1 MFSSGRISFAD
12 NPWPNGHRLESFAWS
27 GRLFPGRGV
36 TFDFDL
42 RSANYYEDDRDGGV
56 LDEDDE
62 LVSAWK
68 SKSAWSNYHSC
79 IMSSVEWGGSDGFL
93 VGTAKKP
100 LDLDA
105 LDGAEF
111 RVDELPLSGAPTFAT
126 YLLGHDSVA
135 DHRIAFKCSGSE
147 TTDAYDIDWRG
158 TIALTYA
165 GDTEFRHL
173 FEAAARGVMFDGFR
187 IPKGVDGTTAV
198 RELQRFVVGGEQWV
212 VDRRGAALWLLR
224 PAASVPP
231 KANVSIKPGANANA
245 KTAKKRTAAK
255 KAATKTATK
264 KRSAGRQ

>member
-1 MFSSGRISFAD
+1 MFSAGRITFAD
-12 NPWPNGHRLESFAWS
+12 NPWPNGHRVESFAWS

-42 RSANYYEDDRDGGV
+42 RSANYYEDDGDH
-56 LDEDDE
+56 DIPEEDDE
-62 LVSAWK
+62 FVSSWK
-68 SKSAWSNYHSC
+68 SKVVWGNYHSC
-79 IMSSVEWGGSDGFL
+79 IMSSVEWDSSDGFL

-105 LDGAEF
+105 LDGTEF
-111 RVDELPLSGAPTFAT
+111 RIDKLPLSGRPTFAT

-135 DHRIAFKCSGSE
+135 DHRIRFKCTESA

-158 TIALTYA
+158 KIALTYA

-173 FEAAARGVMFDGFR
+173 FETTTSGVMFDGFR

-212 VDRRGAALWLLR
+212 VDRRGSALWLLR

-231 KANVSIKPGANANA
+231 KANASVKPA
-245 KTAKKRTAAK
+245 KKTAARKAAKKTSAKKRTA
-255 KAATKTATK
+255 
-264 KRSAGRQ
+264 GPG